1 LASQIGAGP
10 QHSPQLDLP
19 YCHTFAEVGQV

>member
-19 YCHTFAEVGQV
+19 YCHTFAEV